1 MKFRN
6 QYCIFPCGNT
16 LDASLASTMDSV
28 NSVFLEIVF
37 PVCVTIAIPGN
48 IVAIIAWSRCRH
60 IPISGYTLTLSVN
73 DLVFTVLS
81 TVQGFLLTYLNIDI
95 YVVTTW
101 LCPVL
106 TFLSQTSW
114 CVGYWIL
121 VALIVD
127 RTVLTI
133 CHSRLR
139 KYSQKQRSKIVCF
152 VVVLASV
159 VQNFYYLVFAERVK
173 VHFEY
178 TNYTDYQCQFS
189 GQVSETLLAVETTT
203 TFLFLCVFPFTTV
216 GFCLLVLVVMC
227 DNLPS
232 RLETRM
238 NQAAML
244 TGTSFLVFNL
254 PNTLVFLDFKGLVR
268 IDKALG
274 ELDISFWVF
283 SCLSFSVYPFVY
295 LIFTDY
301 RETVKEIFASGFQ
314 RVCCR
319 KTCGTSQANI
329 ELNE

>member
-1 MKFRN
+1 
-6 QYCIFPCGNT
+6 
-16 LDASLASTMDSV
+16 MDSV

-37 PVCVTIAIPGN
+37 PVCITTAIPAT
-48 IVAIIAWSRCRH
+48 ILAIIAWLRCRH
-60 IPISGYTLTLSVN
+60 IPISGYTLALSVT
-73 DLVFTVLS
+73 DLVSTVLS
-81 TVQGFLLTYLNIDI
+81 AVGGFLLTYLNIHI
-95 YVVTTW
+95 YFVTAW

-106 TFLSQTSW
+106 TFLSRTSW
-114 CVGYWIL
+114 YVGYWIV

-127 RTVLTI
+127 RTVFTI
-133 CHSRLR
+133 WHSHLR

-152 VVVLASV
+152 VVFLTSV

-189 GQVSETLLAVETTT
+189 GQFSETLLAVETTT

-216 GFCLLVLVVMC
+216 GLCLLVLVVMC
-227 DNLPS
+227 DHLPS

-244 TGTSFLVFNL
+244 IGTFFLVFNL
-254 PNTLVFLDFKGLVR
+254 PNTFVFLDFKGFIR
-268 IDKALG
+268 FDKALG
-274 ELDISFWVF
+274 ELDITFWVF
-283 SCLSFSVYPFVY
+283 SCLTFSVYPFVY

-314 RVCCR
+314 SVCCR
-319 KTCGTSQANI
+319 KTRGTSQANI